1 MEAQFSVPAITYEE
15 HQWVAEPDGMSG
27 RARRARASGSY
38 QSCVPSRIKDYSPD
52 LPSDVAADVEEA
64 AAALAQLDTFVS
76 SAMDDADVETPMG
89 AILLRTESASSSQI
103 EQLTVG
109 ARQLGLAEI
118 SQSTSENAKTVMG
131 NVRAMESALAIAG
144 DIDESTILAIHRRL
158 LSNQAGWEQH
168 AGQYRQQLVWVGR
181 SGLGPV
187 NASFVAPEPEL
198 VPGAMADVV
207 CFMNRLDLPVIVQI
221 AVAHAQFETIHPFVD
236 GNGRTG
242 RALIHAMLRRSG
254 LVTHIAVPLSAG
266 LLVDTERY
274 FDSLNSYRKG
284 DTLPIVQQFTDAS
297 RFAAR
302 SGTKLIQD
310 LRNQVDKDR
319 ALLAGLRPQAIAW
332 RVLPWLSAHPV
343 LNARTLI
350 DELGLSEISAQ
361 RTLSQLTSA
370 GVLVER
376 TGLRRNR
383 VWQHEAIL
391 SILDEY
397 AAGLRRSS

>member
-1 MEAQFSVPAITYEE
+1 MDAQFSVPAVTHEE
-15 HQWVAEPDGMSG
+15 HEWVAEPDGMSG
-27 RARRARASGSY
+27 RARRARASGPY
-38 QSCVPSRIKDYSPD
+38 QSSVPSRIKDYSPN

-64 AAALAQLDTFVS
+64 AAALAQLDVFVS
-76 SAMDDADVETPMG
+76 SAMNDAGIEASME

-131 NVRAMESALAIAG
+131 NVHAMESALAIAG

-158 LSNQAGWEQH
+158 LSNQTGWEQH
-168 AGQYRQQLVWVGR
+168 AGRYRQQLVWVGR

-187 NASFVAPEPEL
+187 NASFVAPQPEL
-198 VPGAMADVV
+198 VPCAMADLV
-207 CFMNRLDLPVIVQI
+207 CFMNRLDLPVILQI

-242 RALIHAMLRRSG
+242 RALIHTMLRRSG

-266 LLVDTERY
+266 LLVNTERY
-274 FDSLNSYRKG
+274 FDALDSYRQG
-284 DTLPIVQQFTDAS
+284 DTIPIVQQFTDAS
-297 RFAAR
+297 RFAAS
-302 SGTKLIQD
+302 SGRTLIQD

-319 ALLAGLRPQAIAW
+319 VLLAGLRPQAIAW

-343 LNARTLI
+343 LNARLLI

-361 RTLSQLTSA
+361 RALSQLTSA
-370 GVLVER
+370 GILVER

-383 VWQHEAIL
+383 VWQHEAVL
-391 SILDEY
+391 RILDEY
-397 AAGLRRSS
+397 AAGLRRSP